1 MPSPALLSAPAD
13 RRETAPPAIDV
24 RGLTKSYGRLTAV
37 DGLDLRVETGELYAF
52 LGPNGAGKTTT
63 VEILEGFRAPSGGH
77 VRVLGADPAAAPTA
91 WRDRIGVVLQE
102 SAPDPG
108 LTVGETLE
116 LHAGYHERPRDL
128 NDTLA
133 LVGLEAQA
141 ARAAARLSGG
151 QRRRLDLALAIIGD
165 PELVFLDEPT
175 TGFDPAAR
183 RAGWDVIDALRGT
196 GVTVFLTTHYMDEAE
211 RLADRIGII
220 AGGRLVAEGTPET
233 LGGRDGDEASVSFAL
248 PPGVGAGDLPTGLA
262 ARCRADGR
270 RVVLTTD
277 DALDTVARLAA
288 WTHRR
293 GVVLSGLEVGR
304 PSLEDVY
311 LRLTTRTEDM

>member
-77 VRVLGADPAAAPTA
+77 VRVLGADPTAAPTA

-183 RAGWDVIDALRGT
+183 RAAWDVLDELRGL
-196 GVTVFLTTHYMDEAE
+196 GRTVFLTTHQMDEAE
-211 RLADRIGII
+211 RLADRIGVIVD
-220 AGGRLVAEGTPET
+220 GRLVAEGTPRT
-233 LGGRDGDEASVSFAL
+233 LGGRDRDESAITFTL
-248 PPGVGAGDLPTGLA
+248 PAGLRAGDLPGEL
-262 ARCRADGR
+262 
-270 RVVLTTD
+270 RV
-277 DALDTVARLAA
+277 RLAEREQQLTLA
-288 WTHRR
+288 SRR
-293 GVVLSGLEVGR
+293 PLDDLE
-304 PSLEDVY
+304 
-311 LRLTTRTEDM
+311 

>member
-1 MPSPALLSAPAD
+1 MNPNTEAVV
-13 RRETAPPAIDV
+13 DV
-24 RGLTKSYGRLTAV
+24 RGLRRAYGAV
-37 DGLDLRVETGELYAF
+37 EAVRDLDLQIARGEVYAL

-63 VEILEGFRAPSGGH
+63 VEILEGFGAPTAGH
-77 VRVLGADPAAAPTA
+77 VRVLGSDPARAPGA
-91 WRDRIGVVLQE
+91 WRDRIGIMLQE

-108 LTVGETLE
+108 LSVRETLE
-116 LHAGYHERPRDL
+116 LHAGYHTRPRAIGE
-128 NDTLA
+128 TLA
-133 LVGLEAQA
+133 LVGLAAEAGRRGA
-141 ARAAARLSGG
+141 DLSGG
-151 QRRRLDLALAIIGD
+151 PQRRLDLALAIIGD

-248 PPGVGAGDLPTGLA
+248 PPGVGAGG
-262 ARCRADGR
+262 
-270 RVVLTTD
+270 
-277 DALDTVARLAA
+277 
-288 WTHRR
+288 
-293 GVVLSGLEVGR
+293 
-304 PSLEDVY
+304 
-311 LRLTTRTEDM
+311 